1 MNILNRLAHRLNQ
14 PMPAIQPPQV
24 RANYSVGVYQLGRPV
39 WAKANLTSYLSA
51 YEQVVVVYSAIN
63 LIADAAASA
72 KVRVYDESKDDAE
85 LPNHPLRA
93 LLRTP
98 NTYMSESEFYN
109 SMVK

>member
-1 MNILNRLAHRLNQ
+1 M
-14 PMPAIQPPQV
+14 QV

-39 WAKANLTSYLSA
+39 WAKANLTSYLAA

-85 LPNHPLRA
+85 AAQSPTAGTAPHPEHLHERVRV
-93 LLRTP
+93 L
-98 NTYMSESEFYN
+98 
-109 SMVK
+109 